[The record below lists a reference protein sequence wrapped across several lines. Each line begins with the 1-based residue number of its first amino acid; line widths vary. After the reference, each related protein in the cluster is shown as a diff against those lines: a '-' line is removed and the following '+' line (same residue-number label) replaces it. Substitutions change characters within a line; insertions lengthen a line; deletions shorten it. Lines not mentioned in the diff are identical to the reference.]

1 MVELVQDHGT
11 GPSVVRDLYDV
22 DESGLH
28 HLAFFVEDIDLA
40 TKSLNDLGFKL
51 GMTAKAGPTTFNM
64 IDATKTLGHFIE
76 LYEPNEALLS
86 FYTRVKEASINWDG
100 EDAIRTR

>member
-1 MVELVQDHGT
+1 M
-11 GPSVVRDLYDV
+11 VRDLYDV

-76 LYEPNEALLS
+76 LYEPNEALLG